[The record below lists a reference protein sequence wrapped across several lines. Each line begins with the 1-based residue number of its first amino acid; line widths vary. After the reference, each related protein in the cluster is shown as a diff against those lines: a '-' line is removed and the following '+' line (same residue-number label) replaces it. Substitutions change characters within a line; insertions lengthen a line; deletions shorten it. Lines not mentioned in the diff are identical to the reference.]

1 MVSCK
6 MRKPLP
12 KHWYFISYGECPV
25 CGHDDT
31 YRERRLGEKPVDPKE
46 WQEWR
51 EAYDGC
57 LL

>member
-1 MVSCK
+1 

-31 YRERRLGEKPVDPKE
+31 YRERRLGEKPEDADGVTYEYRD
-46 WQEWR
+46 
-51 EAYDGC
+51 AYDGC

>member
-1 MVSCK
+1 

-31 YRERRLGEKPVDPKE
+31 YRIRMLGEKPAWAVGVTHE
-46 WQEWR
+46 YR
-51 EAYDGC
+51 EAYDNC